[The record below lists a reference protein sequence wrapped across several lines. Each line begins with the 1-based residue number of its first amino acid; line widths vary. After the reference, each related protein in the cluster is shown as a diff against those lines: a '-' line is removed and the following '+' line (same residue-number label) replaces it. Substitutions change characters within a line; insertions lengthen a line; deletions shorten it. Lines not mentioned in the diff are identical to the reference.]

1 MSDDTARQKLNARL
15 AELAVR
21 YLRRTA
27 DETVE
32 IRAAAQRFQG
42 GESGALHEIE
52 RAAHRIRGS
61 GGMFGFDA
69 VSDAA
74 SRLELSAAGGTDTA
88 SQLLSLVDELD
99 VQVKAAAQAR
109 GQTS

>member
-1 MSDDTARQKLNARL
+1 MSDDAAREKLNARL

-27 DETVE
+27 DETTE
-32 IRAAAQRFQG
+32 IRAAAQRFQN
-42 GESGALHEIE
+42 GEQDALHEIE

-69 VSDAA
+69 VSNAA
-74 SRLELSAAGGTDTA
+74 SRLELAAADGA
-88 SQLLSLVDELD
+88 EAALRLLSLVDELD
-99 VQVKAAAQAR
+99 AEVKSAAASR